1 MLEAT
6 IGYSHTPAMT
16 PRTVGRGKDRSHVQV
31 QEVDAAP
38 ERQKFDADFT
48 ASMAHGL
55 DSAPSSNIFEPD
67 TPMTYSG
74 DEVDMDALAM
84 DIPEACIQQP
94 SDDAPRC
101 ALPPQPIGLEAA
113 KPSASSIGADDVQS
127 GPAAPILLQPHMS
140 LEELPR
146 SSPSE
151 RPTPNPRPRMREN
164 RSPSRNIPKTSSL
177 STCLPSTVMAES
189 RARPISRFIEDS
201 IVPLGQQGKGRG
213 GFGRGETK
221 AAGGTSQ
228 VAVERKPKSSQPLP
242 PQRSTPARRM
252 KFDKPPPWEGKE
264 KSKIVPG
271 LQIETPRKIQISA
284 KDLVPSLALSNIKS
298 FVAPPPDPVS
308 PPTINSSTSPA
319 KSLGKETAMVPGLVS
334 SEEQALQE
342 EKHMRDGGRVEESRK
357 SASAAQSLVHEL
369 RSPRLLYPKQLI
381 PNTSLGASAA
391 ASPARKI
398 KVPVVL
404 ATTAANRLE
413 SSAAV
418 SSSPAPS
425 AASQRQRQCEA
436 LKSPRVLKTTTVW
449 ASTDSSASAQITRR
463 DSASTQLAQS
473 EFSSSSSLAS
483 RHATACPSA
492 ADVRGEQA
500 QGSGKVDGRGPG
512 KMEDHVGMGASVGND
527 WESEFGGKGPSKST
541 KAQVSRNREIVA
553 GKAAAKSEA
562 LGGRSHLQ
570 QPESLQSSPGKKAAD
585 DFTPRKKAAMAGF
598 RELVC

>member
-16 PRTVGRGKDRSHVQV
+16 PRTVGRGKDRSHAQV
-31 QEVDAAP
+31 QEVEAAP
-38 ERQKFDADFT
+38 ERQKFDAEFT
-48 ASMAHGL
+48 ASMAHGF

-74 DEVDMDALAM
+74 DEFDMDALAM

-113 KPSASSIGADDVQS
+113 KPSSSSIGADDVQS

-164 RSPSRNIPKTSSL
+164 RSPSRDIPKTSSS
-177 STCLPSTVMAES
+177 STSLPSTVMAES

-228 VAVERKPKSSQPLP
+228 VVVERKPKSSQPLP
-242 PQRSTPARRM
+242 PQRSTSARRM

-319 KSLGKETAMVPGLVS
+319 KSLGKETAKVPGLVS

-342 EKHMRDGGRVEESRK
+342 EKLMRDGGRVEGPRK
-357 SASAAQSLVHEL
+357 SANAAQSFVHEL

-381 PNTSLGASAA
+381 PNTSLGPSAA
-391 ASPARKI
+391 ASPARKK

-483 RHATACPSA
+483 RHATACLSA

-500 QGSGKVDGRGPG
+500 QASGKVDGRGPG
-512 KMEDHVGMGASVGND
+512 KMEDHVRMGASVGND
-527 WESEFGGKGPSKST
+527 WESEFGGEGPSKST

-570 QPESLQSSPGKKAAD
+570 QPESLESSPGKKAAD